1 MKKALVDFFLLVIFS
16 SYIFGCASQPR
27 LRSYF
32 NLNSDPKFYKF
43 AEYASPHQFEHALFI
58 SIVDKRPD
66 NEKVFDKEIQWFY
79 DEIWTEPPSKMME
92 KLFLKELRTTR
103 MFRSVDLIAKGQSL
117 SLEIELNSLV
127 GHYDGKTRMATGRLK
142 IHSTLKTASDKRIIL
157 DKDYE
162 NKSNYKV
169 HLHGKGYNHIYYHI
183 GKATNAVVEQMM
195 MDLEQT
201 LFNEIRK

>member
-1 MKKALVDFFLLVIFS
+1 
-16 SYIFGCASQPR
+16 
-27 LRSYF
+27 
-32 NLNSDPKFYKF
+32 
-43 AEYASPHQFEHALFI
+43 
-58 SIVDKRPD
+58 
-66 NEKVFDKEIQWFY
+66 
-79 DEIWTEPPSKMME
+79 
-92 KLFLKELRTTR
+92 

-162 NKSNYKV
+162 NKSGYKV
-169 HLHGKGYNHIYYHI
+169 HLHGKGWNHIYYHI